1 MADSKSKGKQTI
13 KSPGKK
19 AVTFKKGALHKQ
31 LGVPADKPIPPGKM
45 AAAQRGDFGPTAAKR
60 ANFAAN
66 VLGQGQKTA
75 AANRSKKGK

>member
-1 MADSKSKGKQTI
+1 MAADKGKQTI

-45 AAAQRGDFGPTAAKR
+45 AAAARGDHGPLAQKR
-60 ANFAAN
+60 AQFAQN
-66 VLGQGQKTA
+66 VLKQGQKTA
-75 AANRSKKGK
+75 AANRGKKKGS